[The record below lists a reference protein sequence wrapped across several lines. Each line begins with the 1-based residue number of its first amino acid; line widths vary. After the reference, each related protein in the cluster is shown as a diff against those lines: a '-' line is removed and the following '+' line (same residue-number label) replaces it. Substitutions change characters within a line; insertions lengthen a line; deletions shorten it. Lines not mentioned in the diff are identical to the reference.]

1 MNRKRDLYLLSE
13 AYTKVNEGMRVVGTG
28 TVQPDDTVTPNE
40 GPGGVLEIQPDGQH
54 PEPPKQDEN
63 AEGGGGP
70 QEGEDWRAHMTRN
83 IVAKGSEFLR
93 SVYELGY
100 TGEAGDADINEVVA
114 LLAQEAEADERLKQA
129 IEAVVVHLVN
139 AGQADH

>member
-13 AYTKVNEGMRVVGTG
+13 AYSKVNENTNSPVH
-28 TVQPDDTVTPNE
+28 PDDTVTPNE

-54 PEPPKQDEN
+54 PQPPKKDEN
-63 AEGGGGP
+63 AEGGGP

-83 IVAKGSEFLR
+83 IVHKGSEFLR
-93 SVYELGY
+93 GVYELGY
-100 TGEAGDADINEVVA
+100 TGEAGEADINEIVEQ
-114 LLAQEAEADERLKQA
+114 LASEAEADDRLKQA
-129 IEAVVVHLVN
+129 IEAVVTHMVN

>member
-1 MNRKRDLYLLSE
+1 MSRKKDLYLLSE
-13 AYTKVNEGMRVVGTG
+13 AYSKVNENTNNVH
-28 TVQPDDTVTPNE
+28 PDDTVTPNE

-54 PEPPKQDEN
+54 PQPPKKDEN
-63 AEGGGGP
+63 AEEGGGP
-70 QEGEDWRAHMTRN
+70 REDEDWKAHMTRN
-83 IVAKGSEFLR
+83 IVHKGSEFLR
-93 SVYELGY
+93 SVYELGK

-114 LLAQEAEADERLKQA
+114 LLAQEAEADDRLKQA